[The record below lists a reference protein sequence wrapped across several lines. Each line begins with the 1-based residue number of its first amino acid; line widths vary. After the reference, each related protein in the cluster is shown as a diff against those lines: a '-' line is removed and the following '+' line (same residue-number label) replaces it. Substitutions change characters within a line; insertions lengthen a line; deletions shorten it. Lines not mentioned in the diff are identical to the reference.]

1 MSASHVIDLTGKVAV
16 VTGASSGLGRNFA
29 AVLAAAGATVI
40 AAARRT
46 ELLDSL
52 ATEQPG
58 IHGHR
63 CDITDTADLEGLI
76 ARADE
81 LGGIDI
87 LVNNAGWADAVPAM
101 TQSMSDFRK
110 TLDIDVTALFELS
123 VLAGKSMAARGGGA
137 IVNIASTLGMVA
149 SAPVPQAAYGAA
161 KGAVISLTRHLAC
174 EWARQGV
181 RVNSISP
188 GWFPSE
194 LTDKML
200 ADESASGWIR
210 RNTPLGRPGRSGELD
225 GALLLL
231 AGPTGSFITG
241 QNIAVDGG
249 WTAR

>member
-1 MSASHVIDLTGKVAV
+1 MSASHIVDLTGKIAV

-46 ELLDSL
+46 ELLASL
-52 ATEQPG
+52 AEQQAG
-58 IHGHR
+58 ILAHR
-63 CDITDTADLEGLI
+63 CDITQTADLEALI
-76 ARADE
+76 TRADE

-101 TQSMSDFRK
+101 TQPMADFRK
-110 TLDIDVTALFELS
+110 TFDIDVTALFELS
-123 VLAGKSMAARGGGA
+123 VLAGKSMAERGGGS
-137 IVNIASTLGMVA
+137 IVNIASVLGMVA
-149 SAPVPQAAYGAA
+149 SAPVPQAAYGTA
-161 KGAVISLTRHLAC
+161 KGAVISMTRHLAC

-181 RVNSISP
+181 RVNSRSP

-210 RNTPLGRPGRSGELD
+210 RNTPLGRPGKNGELD

-231 AGPTGSFITG
+231 AGPAGSFITG